1 LLYFNGDRRQ
11 AQLTDAQLKGVG
23 SDGGKNH
30 VDVLEDN
37 LKRQLQETETLRHD
51 VLVQKLELEKQ
62 TAALNHLIASIHAE
76 QRHGATS
83 DALADDTHTPLGDGG
98 RSLSP
103 IKRVPSD
110 GDDAK
115 SPLNS
120 LEEDEDCDSS
130 EASSQKDTDGDGSS
144 GEDSDDGCRA
154 RHRLLSIVAEVDG
167 EDESLYEQKVSDLV
181 HAARWGTAQVCCR
194 SYCRCYTPVKVLRSD
209 CNLRQL
215 KSSDRTTKHQNEPW
229 LQVFRQHTQRC
240 NNTLLPRRLPQRSAP
255 LRRLLPPRGLHWRL
269 LLPRRPL
276 TKQGLRRRRQE
287 RLLQRNG
294 QRKRL
299 QLPRKPP

>member
-1 LLYFNGDRRQ
+1 
-11 AQLTDAQLKGVG
+11 
-23 SDGGKNH
+23 

-83 DALADDTHTPLGDGG
+83 DALVDDAHTPLGDGG
-98 RSLSP
+98 QSLSP

-120 LEEDEDCDSS
+120 LEEDEDRESS
-130 EASSQKDTDGDGSS
+130 EADSQKDSDGDGSS

-167 EDESLYEQKVSDLV
+167 EDESLYEQKVS
-181 HAARWGTAQVCCR
+181 
-194 SYCRCYTPVKVLRSD
+194 
-209 CNLRQL
+209 
-215 KSSDRTTKHQNEPW
+215 E
-229 LQVFRQHTQRC
+229 
-240 NNTLLPRRLPQRSAP
+240 
-255 LRRLLPPRGLHWRL
+255 
-269 LLPRRPL
+269 
-276 TKQGLRRRRQE
+276 
-287 RLLQRNG
+287 
-294 QRKRL
+294 
-299 QLPRKPP
+299 